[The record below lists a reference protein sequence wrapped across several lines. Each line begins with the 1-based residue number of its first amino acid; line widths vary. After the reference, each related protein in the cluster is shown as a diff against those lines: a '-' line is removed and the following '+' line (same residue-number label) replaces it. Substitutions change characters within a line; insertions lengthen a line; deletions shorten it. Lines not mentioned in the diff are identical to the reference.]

1 VRRPSAKLIGV
12 VEEAICIFAVQ
23 ATDPSLFNCSN
34 FPTLKEAL
42 ASGQRI
48 MWIKAIET
56 EFATLKELDTYE
68 LIDYK
73 DIPNGANIIPT
84 KFVLRV
90 KITSTEEY
98 IKHKARLVVLG
109 C

>member
-1 VRRPSAKLIGV
+1 
-12 VEEAICIFAVQ
+12 
-23 ATDPSLFNCSN
+23 
-34 FPTLKEAL
+34 
-42 ASGQRI
+42 

-56 EFATLKELDTYE
+56 EFTILKELDTYE